1 MVQTPCD
8 ILSWHQT
15 FLAPPNPP
23 PCPLQ
28 VPQMLS
34 FPALSVGPALRWQ
47 HGAPGEPTSLMLRL
61 PSLHHPAPLISTG
74 LGMDTPVLIFPSTCS
89 LLKSAHLEK

>member
-15 FLAPPNPP
+15 FLDPPNLP
-23 PCPLQ
+23 PCPLW

-34 FPALSVGPALRWQ
+34 FAALSVGPLRWQ

-61 PSLHHPAPLISTG
+61 PSLHHPAPHISTR
-74 LGMDTPVLIFPSTCS
+74 LGIDTPVLIFPSTCS
-89 LLKSAHLEK
+89 LLRSAHLEK